1 VRPLK
6 RWARDVAGEFHILIR
21 SARSLLTVMT
31 HVTGV
36 GMAVDPIVIRD
47 SQTSSDVIAGIATAT
62 SIASVVAEIEIGIV
76 IDFGIAG
83 IGNIINGVVGD
94 RHS

>member
-1 VRPLK
+1 
-6 RWARDVAGEFHILIR
+6 
-21 SARSLLTVMT
+21 MT